1 MKPTARATCLRAMK
15 LAILVGL
22 ACATRAAHADC
33 RDADPFDATTLHDRL
48 ARLAAPELDGRAPGT
63 PGDAAARAIIE
74 ERFACAGVVPAGD
87 VVDGHAGFSQ
97 AFTAQDG
104 SPTASLIGIVPG
116 SDPDGDIVLVTA
128 HHDHLGH
135 GHLGANDDGSGVVA
149 LLAIAQAVTAH
160 APMKR
165 TIVLAAFGDEED
177 GMIGSSFFVAHP
189 PAQIPLARIVE
200 VVELDMIGSHKSA
213 DLVAAL
219 GAFAGFPARTLLDK
233 LVPSFPRVHVV
244 AGGRSRGSDFAPF
257 CTAGIPFTFFWT
269 PDHRCYHETCDTID
283 RIDLPHMV
291 DIAKLANAL
300 VDALADTQLDLAA
313 ARAKRGCGQRVAE

>member
-1 MKPTARATCLRAMK
+1 MKLAARAACLRGMK
-15 LAILVGL
+15 LAIAVL
-22 ACATRAAHADC
+22 ACLARLAHADC

-48 ARLAAPELDGRAPGT
+48 ARLASPELDGRAPGT

-74 ERFACAGVVPAGD
+74 ERFACAGLQPAGD
-87 VVDGHAGFSQ
+87 VVDGHAGFEQ
-97 AFTAQDG
+97 AFTAQNG
-104 SPTASLIGIVPG
+104 AHTANVIGVVPG

-177 GMIGSSFFVAHP
+177 GMIGSSFFVAHAP
-189 PAQIPLARIVE
+189 PQVPIARIVQ

-219 GAFAGFPARTLLDK
+219 GAFAGFPARALLDK
-233 LVPSFPRVHVV
+233 LAPSFPHVHVV

-300 VDALADTQLDLAA
+300 VDALGDTERDLAA
-313 ARAKRGCGQRVAE
+313 ARSKRGCGQHVTAE